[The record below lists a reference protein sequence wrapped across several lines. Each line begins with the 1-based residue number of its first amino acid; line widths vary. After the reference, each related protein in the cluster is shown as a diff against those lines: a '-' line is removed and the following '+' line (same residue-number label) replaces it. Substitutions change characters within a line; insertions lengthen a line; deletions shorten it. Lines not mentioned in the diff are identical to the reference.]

1 MTSLFGSGAASGGLW
16 RGSHLSLASPLL
28 HFPALENAPGAMKS
42 QAEPAGGRRGG
53 MGVMVGCPHCI
64 LGKALLGFWEA
75 RGMVGR
81 DTGKNERGDRDG
93 GEGKGER
100 RERHTGVQES
110 HRD

>member
-1 MTSLFGSGAASGGLW
+1 MERLPSLPSFSLPSLSSFGKC
-16 RGSHLSLASPLL
+16 
-28 HFPALENAPGAMKS
+28 PGAMRS

-53 MGVMVGCPHCI
+53 TGVMVGCPHCI
-64 LGKALLGFWEA
+64 LGKVLLGFWKA

-100 RERHTGVQES
+100 RERHIGVQES